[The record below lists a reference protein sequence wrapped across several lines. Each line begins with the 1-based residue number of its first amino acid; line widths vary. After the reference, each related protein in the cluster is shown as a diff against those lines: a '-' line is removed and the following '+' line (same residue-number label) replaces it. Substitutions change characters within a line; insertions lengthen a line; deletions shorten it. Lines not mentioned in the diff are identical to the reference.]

1 MFSLAQRSK
10 RILTSARLSANASV
24 VAVAQRTYFDWPL
37 LKEEH
42 VMIGQTC
49 RSFAETEL
57 MPIASKIDKEHFFPA
72 EQVRKLG
79 ELGMMG
85 IQVPAEWDGANL
97 DAMSYAIAMEE
108 ISRACAST
116 GVIMSAN
123 NSLYCAPVE
132 KFGTDEQKE
141 KFLKPV

>member
-10 RILTSARLSANASV
+10 TLVSSARLSAARAS
-24 VAVAQRTYFDWPL
+24 AGSAQRTYFDWPM

-49 RSFAETEL
+49 RNFAETEL
-57 MPIASKIDKEHFFPA
+57 MPIAAKIDKEHFFPA

-85 IQVPAEWDGANL
+85 IQVSSEWEGANL

-116 GVIMSAN
+116 GLGN
-123 NSLYCAPVE
+123 KPNSNFSITFA
-132 KFGTDEQKE
+132 
-141 KFLKPV
+141 

>member
-1 MFSLAQRSK
+1 
-10 RILTSARLSANASV
+10 
-24 VAVAQRTYFDWPL
+24 
-37 LKEEH
+37 
-42 VMIGQTC
+42 MIGQTC
-49 RSFAETEL
+49 RTFAETEL
-57 MPIASKIDKEHFFPA
+57 MPIAGKIDREHFFPA

-85 IQVPAEWDGANL
+85 ICIPTEWNGSGMDVV
-97 DAMSYAIAMEE
+97 SYAIAMEE

-132 KFGTDEQKE
+132 KYGTAEQKE
-141 KFLKPV
+141 KFLKPVYVAFLRKFCRLSALMKLFC